1 MIENVIN
8 TNKSAYVFGTN
19 GRQRIIEERERL
31 AAKDF
36 FDFFEIEI
44 IGNNVPEKNIVDRL
58 FSLVRKHK
66 EPLDLSYHE
75 DINDELINKIC
86 KQVKCVPPLDLFK
99 QN

>member
-1 MIENVIN
+1 MHAYLIPFYNTKIPRFIVRYCFEPPIN
-8 TNKSAYVFGTN
+8 ES
-19 GRQRIIEERERL
+19 
-31 AAKDF
+31 
-36 FDFFEIEI
+36 DFFEIEI